1 MAKPQH
7 DTRNIAIL
15 AHVDAGKTTVSERL
29 LYFSD
34 TIAGLGE
41 VDEGLATMDYLEE
54 EKKRGITIEAGIAS
68 YTWKGTRVTFVDT
81 PGHVDFGVEVDF
93 ALRAVEGV
101 VLVLSGVSG
110 IESQSLEAWEKIREN
125 KNAPLLF
132 INKLDQ
138 DTSNWHRVLSQV
150 QVLFGVKPLVLTFP
164 IYDGDKIDGVV
175 DVVHELA
182 LYRSVEHPRKLI
194 KGSIPERHREDYE
207 RYRKEL
213 IDITSQFSDA
223 VMNGFLSGEEISSE
237 ALLGGVRAALA
248 SGAFVPVL
256 MGAALKNVGLRQLM
270 NAINQLLPPPQVP
283 ADADSALGLVIKVRF
298 YPSIG
303 RIYLAKLF
311 SPDALRK
318 LAGAKFYRV
327 FAESLEPLHEAQAG
341 DIVAIQTDR
350 RFVVGQLLGKEGRSE
365 ATSHKG
371 YRPLL
376 QSRLE
381 PMHAEDWGK
390 LDAVLKQMADAE
402 PSIAIGPDH
411 ATGGWLL
418 RTVGEL
424 QLDVFTRRLKQ
435 EHGCDVRVGLPQV
448 RYEER
453 LKAPLADIEGSAKAF
468 GASLSIKLKAQI
480 LAEGEGNRLDIAV
493 ENLPDT
499 YREIF
504 ESAFESFCMRGVCGY
519 GAVHRLGLTLTSLT
533 GDMTPLPPPLLAKC
547 LTDTLEIHLIC
558 EKFEVFE
565 PIMRLEII
573 VPDEF
578 CGAVLEDL
586 ASRGGAIRKMDS
598 DGSNSVILLEI
609 PLANTFGYTTL
620 LRSLSRGLG
629 VFVLTYEKHGPR
641 RKA

>member
-34 TIAGLGE
+34 TIAGMGE

-54 EKKRGITIEAGIAS
+54 EKKRGITIEAGIAA
-68 YTWKGTRVTFVDT
+68 YTWKGARITFVDT

-110 IESQSLEAWEKIREN
+110 IESQSLEAWEKIRAN
-125 KNAPLLF
+125 KNTPLLF

-138 DTSNWHRVLSQV
+138 ATSDWRRVLAQV

-175 DVVHELA
+175 DVIHELA
-182 LYRSVEHPRKLI
+182 LYRSVEQPRKLI
-194 KGSIPERHREDYE
+194 KGAIPERHREDYAQ
-207 RYRKEL
+207 YRKEL
-213 IDITSQFSDA
+213 IDVTSQFSDA
-223 VMNGFLSGEEISSE
+223 VMSAYLGGETIATE
-237 ALLGGVRAALA
+237 ALISGVRAALA
-248 SGAFVPVL
+248 SGAYVPVL
-256 MGAALKNVGLRQLM
+256 MGAAIKNVGLRQLM

-283 ADADSALGLVIKVRF
+283 PDADAELGLVIKARF

-303 RIYLAKLF
+303 RIYLAKLY
-311 SPDALRK
+311 SSDALRK
-318 LAGAKFYRV
+318 LADAKFYRV
-327 FAESLEPLHEAQAG
+327 FAESLEPIHEAQAG
-341 DIVAIQTDR
+341 DIVAIETPR
-350 RFVVGQLLGKEGRSE
+350 RFVVGQLLGKEGRAE
-365 ATSHKG
+365 ATSHRG

-381 PMHAEDWGK
+381 PLRAEDWGK
-390 LDAVLKQMADAE
+390 VDVVLKQMAEAE
-402 PSIAIGPDH
+402 PSISIAPDPE
-411 ATGGWLL
+411 TGGWLL
-418 RTVGEL
+418 GTVGEL
-424 QLDVFTRRLKQ
+424 QLDVFARRLKQ
-435 EHGCDVRVGLPQV
+435 ERDCDVRVGLPQV

-453 LKAPLADIEGSAKAF
+453 LKAPLNEIEGAAKAF
-468 GASLSIKLKAQI
+468 GASLSLGLQAS
-480 LAEGEGNRLDIAV
+480 LLGENEGNRLEIAV
-493 ENLPDT
+493 PGLPT
-499 YREIF
+499 NYREIF
-504 ESAFESFCMRGVCGY
+504 ESAFDAFCLRGVCGY
-519 GAVHRLGLTLTSLT
+519 GSVQRLGLRITRLE
-533 GDMTPLPPPLLAKC
+533 GDMSPLPPPLLVKC
-547 LTDTLEIHLIC
+547 LADTLEINLIC
-558 EKFEVFE
+558 EKFEIFE

-586 ASRGGAIRKMDS
+586 ASRGGIIRKMNS
-598 DGSNSVILLEI
+598 DGANSVILLEI